1 MDNFIQITAFCR
13 PKPGANTFADGRKAT
28 VYAWKT
34 NDLLKRTFSMKLT
47 TKEKKRKCT
56 LYVCKQSGNR
66 LVISANVGL
75 IKGFS
80 FQHKHIISY
89 LQITE
94 ANIYKLFIKQGCYLF
109 LFFLRGN
116 LIIFQPHPQGAF
128 PWLWRWDGPPKP
140 GKSALGTRLLIF
152 ESCPSLSVPLW
163 IPFRDRL
170 KSFPQPLTM
179 VLCVYEDLSL
189 LDSEYGESGREGYTP
204 KVEHCEKLGSNLNKG
219 CDA

>member
-1 MDNFIQITAFCR
+1 MDKFTQITAFFR
-13 PKPGANTFADGRKAT
+13 PKPGANTFVHGRKAT

-80 FQHKHIISY
+80 FQHNHIISY

-94 ANIYKLFIKQGCYLF
+94 ANIYILFKVATYSYSFWGVIYFSTSSPGRFSLALEMGRTSKAREKRPRDEVVNFWELSFPFSAALDSFQRSIKIFSSASDHGV
-109 LFFLRGN
+109 LR
-116 LIIFQPHPQGAF
+116 I
-128 PWLWRWDGPPKP
+128 WRPFT
-140 GKSALGTRLLIF
+140 TRLRIWR
-152 ESCPSLSVPLW
+152 VRARR
-163 IPFRDRL
+163 IH
-170 KSFPQPLTM
+170 T
-179 VLCVYEDLSL
+179 
-189 LDSEYGESGREGYTP
+189 
-204 KVEHCEKLGSNLNKG
+204 
-219 CDA
+219 

>member
-1 MDNFIQITAFCR
+1 MCGQVYTNHGILSTQA
-13 PKPGANTFADGRKAT
+13 FADGRKAT

-56 LYVCKQSGNR
+56 SYVCKQSGNR

-94 ANIYKLFIKQGCYLF
+94 ANICKLFIKQGCYLF

-116 LIIFQPHPQGAF
+116 LIIFQPRPQGAF
-128 PWLWRWDGPPKP
+128 PWLWRWDGPPK
-140 GKSALGTRLLIF
+140 LGMRLLIF

-179 VLCVYEDLSL
+179 VFSVYEDLSL
-189 LDSEYGESGREGYTP
+189 LDSGIWRVRARRIHT
-204 KVEHCEKLGSNLNKG
+204 
-219 CDA
+219 

>member
-1 MDNFIQITAFCR
+1 MWTISYKSRHFVDPSLELNNAFVLE
-13 PKPGANTFADGRKAT
+13 RKAT

-80 FQHKHIISY
+80 FQHKHISSY
-89 LQITE
+89 LQMTE
-94 ANIYKLFIKQGCYLF
+94 ADIYKLFIKQGCHLF

-116 LIIFQPHPQGAF
+116 III
-128 PWLWRWDGPPKP
+128 LR
-140 GKSALGTRLLIF
+140 GKLTR
-152 ESCPSLSVPLW
+152 
-163 IPFRDRL
+163 
-170 KSFPQPLTM
+170 
-179 VLCVYEDLSL
+179 
-189 LDSEYGESGREGYTP
+189 
-204 KVEHCEKLGSNLNKG
+204 
-219 CDA
+219 